1 MSFSSLTITKEKS
14 IANTFF
20 GIKIG
25 KLIFT
30 SAENMYFSI
39 PLFFLDAICVCFV
52 PVKSTAVFSTYLLLL
67 KKVDTH
73 ISRKQYIPTSY
84 AMLTFRGGYFS
95 NKIMSSVPNW
105 NKQQHTFDGYKT
117 LR

>member
-1 MSFSSLTITKEKS
+1 
-14 IANTFF
+14 
-20 GIKIG
+20 
-25 KLIFT
+25 
-30 SAENMYFSI
+30 MYFSI

-117 LR
+117 LRRVQLFKFFNIKMHIHSKLHWTI

>member
-1 MSFSSLTITKEKS
+1 
-14 IANTFF
+14 
-20 GIKIG
+20 
-25 KLIFT
+25 
-30 SAENMYFSI
+30 MYFSI

-67 KKVDTH
+67 KKVDIH
-73 ISRKQYIPTSY
+73 ISRKQYIPISY

-117 LR
+117 LRCTHISQL